1 MFRFLLLL
9 ISSLGLGALMLIVEK
24 LRRPLGR
31 LVRDVA
37 VMIAWSLALVGVL
50 LGVAGFAEEAW
61 WLAIL
66 GGMFLVG
73 SARIAWALRRRRLRQ
88 PLGEP
93 AHVPLTRAAPDWQ
106 WQRFEANLDWVSRKE
121 AHRSRVAI
129 QAFLAEK
136 NSPSLSPEHR
146 SLLLSCEKRV
156 PELIETCLQ
165 RCANA
170 SRDERDRYIDSTLE
184 TLARL
189 GGEAEQARR
198 EVRQADDRRLDT
210 LHRYFD
216 NVSEKPGDQPRL
228 R

>member
-1 MFRFLLLL
+1 MFRFLILVVGFF
-9 ISSLGLGALMLIVEK
+9 GLGAVMLIAER

-31 LVRDVA
+31 LVRA
-37 VMIAWSLALVGVL
+37 
-50 LGVAGFAEEAW
+50 LGVALVAAMTLVGGIVAVAGIVEEAW

-66 GGMFLVG
+66 GGLLLAG
-73 SARIAWALRRRRLRQ
+73 ATRIGWKLRRRRLRE
-88 PLGEP
+88 PLREP
-93 AHVPLTRAAPDWQ
+93 VHLPLSRAAPDANWR
-106 WQRFEANLDWVSRKE
+106 RFEANLDWVSRKQ
-121 AHRSRVAI
+121 AQRCRTAI
-129 QAFLAEK
+129 DRLLAERD
-136 NSPSLSPEHR
+136 SPSLSPAHR

-170 SRDERDRYIDSTLE
+170 SRDERDRYIDDTLD
-184 TLARL
+184 TLSRI

-198 EVRQADDRRLDT
+198 EVREADDRRLET

-216 NVSEKPGDQPRL
+216 GVATDLKDQPRL